1 MNHPQTILTG
11 DRPTGQLHLGHYV
24 GSLRQRVALQHNH
37 QQFILIADLQGL
49 TDNGSNPQ
57 KISHHILEVM
67 ADYLAVGI
75 DPRLTT
81 ICLQSALPALAELSA
96 LYMNIVTVAR
106 VERNPTVK
114 NEIAQKGFARSLPV
128 GFLAYPISQA
138 ADITAFKAELVPVGD
153 DQLPMIEQT
162 NEIVHKMNSLTGEP
176 VLRHCKA
183 LLSEVSRLPGVDGNA
198 KMSKSLGNTLT
209 LSATEEEIH
218 HAVSAMYTDPTHL
231 RVSDPGH
238 VEGNVVFTYLDAFH
252 SDKALVAE
260 MKAHYQRGG
269 LGDRQCKN
277 ELETCLQ
284 ALLAPI
290 RERRATYIQ
299 DKGMLLELLRQGSER
314 AHQLTQQTL
323 HEVKRGLG
331 CRCCSEISVNAP
343 TRPCTSYGQHRHEC
357 YYRDDGSSHYACFI
371 KARIADDDHISS
383 PAIGCASTR
392 QSAAS
397 AALPPL
403 FRPSQEGRSA
413 RRRKH
418 AHHSA
423 QGIKRV
429 AYGQNKETL
438 GRVFCRLTGGARRR
452 RMVAA
457 APAGTPGGVCQQ
469 QRPNRSHRSRYCQ

>member
-1 MNHPQTILTG
+1 M
-11 DRPTGQLHLGHYV
+11 
-24 GSLRQRVALQHNH
+24 
-37 QQFILIADLQGL
+37 
-49 TDNGSNPQ
+49 
-57 KISHHILEVM
+57 
-67 ADYLAVGI
+67 
-75 DPRLTT
+75 
-81 ICLQSALPALAELSA
+81 
-96 LYMNIVTVAR
+96 
-106 VERNPTVK
+106 
-114 NEIAQKGFARSLPV
+114 
-128 GFLAYPISQA
+128 GFLAYPISRA

-284 ALLAPI
+284 TLLAPI
-290 RERRATYIQ
+290 RERRATFIQ

-314 AHQLTQQTL
+314 AHHLTQQTL

-331 CRCCSEISVNAP
+331 
-343 TRPCTSYGQHRHEC
+343 
-357 YYRDDGSSHYACFI
+357 
-371 KARIADDDHISS
+371 
-383 PAIGCASTR
+383 
-392 QSAAS
+392 
-397 AALPPL
+397 LPVL
-403 FRPSQEGRSA
+403 F
-413 RRRKH
+413 
-418 AHHSA
+418 
-423 QGIKRV
+423 
-429 AYGQNKETL
+429 
-438 GRVFCRLTGGARRR
+438 
-452 RMVAA
+452 
-457 APAGTPGGVCQQ
+457 
-469 QRPNRSHRSRYCQ
+469 